1 MKRTVLGVV
10 SAVLALSASAAVVH
24 AQNPMTFGIAAGATF
39 PTGDIADN
47 GNTGFHGMVTLGAMP
62 AMVPFG
68 VRIDGMYNS
77 IGADDFSDG
86 IDTFTGNSLQIL
98 GVTANGVFAMPGMM
112 VTSPYL
118 IGGVGY
124 YNTKFKSDQFD
135 ADGESN
141 FGLNIG
147 IGAKFNLS
155 GFGTFAE
162 VRYHNIFD
170 KDDQTGAGN
179 TSFIPLTFGIMF

>member
-10 SAVLALSASAAVVH
+10 SAVFALSASAAVVH
-24 AQNPMTFGIAAGATF
+24 AQNPMTFGVAAGATF
-39 PTGDIADN
+39 PVGDLGDGAK
-47 GNTGFHGMVTLGAMP
+47 TGFHGLVTLGAMP

-77 IGADDFSDG
+77 LG
-86 IDTFTGNSLQIL
+86 IDDDIEDIDFQIL
-98 GVTANGVFAMPGMM
+98 GLTANGVFSMPGMM

-124 YNTKFKSDQFD
+124 YSTKFKSDAGD
-135 ADGESN
+135 SDGEN
-141 FGLNIG
+141 DFGINIG

-162 VRYHNIFD
+162 IRYHNIFH
-170 KDDQTGAGN
+170 DDALTGLGN
-179 TSFIPLTFGIMF
+179 VSFIPLTFGIMF